1 MEQKIK
7 QDIERLRV
15 QGVSERILEEL
26 TEFRRE
32 YGTDEEQS
40 SRCVRP
46 QMPFFGGEI
55 LQMAIAALLA
65 GENVLLC
72 GGKATGKNILAEN
85 LAWLFGRPAYN
96 ISFHVNTDS
105 STLIGTD
112 TFRNNE
118 VVLREG
124 PVIQCAKQGGFGI
137 LDEINM
143 AKNDA
148 VSVLHATLDYR
159 RSIDVPGYDKIDLH
173 PAARFIGT
181 MNYGYAGTKELN
193 EALVSRFLVI
203 DMPAQTEE
211 TLGFIFHQ
219 MFPNARESAVE
230 QFVGLFLD
238 LQLKALN
245 SEISTKALDLRG
257 LLAAM
262 KIVDVG
268 LSPAK
273 AVRMGVVNKTFDV
286 FEKEIVED
294 VVSTRIPSEWTRE
307 DVYE

>member
-1 MEQKIK
+1 MEELRFLEEQNVSPELIK
-7 QDIERLRV
+7 RV
-15 QGVSERILEEL
+15 EEFRQAYPVKEEAAGRITKPSIPFCGKEILE
-26 TEFRRE
+26 
-32 YGTDEEQS
+32 
-40 SRCVRP
+40 
-46 QMPFFGGEI
+46 
-55 LQMAIAALLA
+55 MAIAAILQGQNLLLT
-65 GENVLLC
+65 GP
-72 GGKATGKNILAEN
+72 KATGKNILAEN
-85 LAWLFGRPAYN
+85 LAYIFNRPSYN
-96 ISFHVNTDS
+96 VSFHVNTNSGD
-105 STLIGTD
+105 LIGTD
-112 TFRNNE
+112 TFEDNE
-118 VVLREG
+118 VKLRKG
-124 PVIQCAKQGGFGI
+124 SIYRCAEYGGFGI

-211 TLGFIFHQ
+211 TLRFIFKE
-219 MFPNARESAVE
+219 MFPDAKEKAVE
-230 QFVGLFLD
+230 QFTGLFLD

-262 KIVDVG
+262 KIIKVG
-268 LSPAK
+268 LSPSL
-273 AVRMGVVNKTFDV
+273 AVQMGIVNKTFDV

-294 VVSTRIPSEWTRE
+294 VVHTRIPAEWTRE